1 VNDPLSTVQAIYGCF
16 GRGDIPALLDR
27 LTEDVDW
34 RFVGDSRAGYSGR
47 FIGRGQVAEW
57 FGRVAA
63 ADDIQAF
70 EPREFLAGPE
80 HVTVIGWERTAAKPG
95 GQVFESDWVHVWRL
109 REGRVCGFLG
119 TLDSEAAARARM

>member
-16 GRGDIPALLDR
+16 GRGDIPALLEL

-34 RFVGDSRAGYSGR
+34 RFIGDSRAGYSGR

-63 ADDIQAF
+63 ADDIQASRHALHRF
-70 EPREFLAGPE
+70 TWRRGSSPAR
-80 HVTVIGWERTAAKPG
+80 RTFP
-95 GQVFESDWVHVWRL
+95 SPCL
-109 REGRVCGFLG
+109 RRTPC
-119 TLDSEAAARARM
+119 